1 MSFLFLT
8 GLIFLIMPILII
20 LGLSVAMFIFFL
32 RDDRDAKAVLNI
44 LLGSMIFGIILLA
57 IYFVTNAI

>member
-8 GLIFLIMPILII
+8 GLIFLVLPIIII

-32 RDDRDAKAVLNI
+32 RDDRDAKAVLHI
-44 LLGSMIFGIILLA
+44 LLGSMLFGAILLA
-57 IYFVTNAI
+57 AHFSIQLI